1 MLGPMTIPFPGLAR
15 QAASASRARPSVPG
29 AVPTVATPRGRI
41 ANWRLER
48 LVACAALAP
57 STRNTQPWHF
67 VEVAN
72 GLQMYVDRSRSLPS
86 VDQSGREMIMSCG
99 VALFYLQLAARH
111 YGEAIVVRVKPFP
124 SEPDLLATITLR
136 TDAPTIQRDCAADA
150 LFGAIRYRHT
160 QRRDFDRDAVPAMM
174 RDRLRDAASDEG
186 AFLFDLGGTSLRET
200 IARLVAAG
208 DRAQGGSRFSRREIG
223 AWTMSPDKWRNDGIP
238 ATALGMPRWMAR
250 FGSAIMSRF
259 PWGRI
264 QALRDARLARRAPL
278 LLAISTQRDD
288 ERAWIDAGRA
298 LARILLTG
306 AVHGLSASFLNQPIQ
321 IAELRWRL
329 RDELTTDL
337 FPQVILRMGFG
348 PVAPPTP
355 RRAVEELLTPAA

>member
-1 MLGPMTIPFPGLAR
+1 MFGPTTVPFPGLT
-15 QAASASRARPSVPG
+15 QTTSRSRRPG
-29 AVPTVATPRGRI
+29 APDAPIRTAPPLRAFS
-41 ANWRLER
+41 ANWRLQR

-57 STRNTQPWHF
+57 STRNTQPWRF
-67 VEVAN
+67 VEVAD
-72 GLQMYVDRSRSLPS
+72 GLHMYVDRSRLLPS
-86 VDQSGREMIMSCG
+86 VDAGGREMIMSCG

-124 SEPDLLATITLR
+124 SEPDLLAKITLR
-136 TDAPTIQRDCAADA
+136 TDTPMIQPDLGSDA

-160 QRRDFDRDAVPAMM
+160 QRRDFDADTIPPMV

-186 AFLFDLGGTSLRET
+186 AILFDLGGTSLRET
-200 IARLVAAG
+200 IARLVADG
-208 DRAQGGSRFSRREIG
+208 DRIQGSSRFARREIG
-223 AWTMSPDKWRNDGIP
+223 AWTMSADAWRNDGIP
-238 ATALGMPRWMAR
+238 ATALGMPGWLAR
-250 FGSAIMSRF
+250 FGAGIMSRF
-259 PWGRI
+259 PWGQF

-278 LLAISTQRDD
+278 LVAISTERDD

-298 LARILLTG
+298 LGRVLLTG

-321 IAELRWRL
+321 VAELRWRL

-355 RRAVEELLTPAA
+355 RRPVEELLDPVA

>member
-1 MLGPMTIPFPGLAR
+1 MLGPMMIPFPGLSR
-15 QAASASRARPSVPG
+15 SASSVARARPAVSG
-29 AVPTVATPRGRI
+29 AVPTTPTPRVRSS
-41 ANWRLER
+41 NWRLER

-57 STRNTQPWHF
+57 STRNTQPWRF
-67 VEVAN
+67 VEVVD
-72 GLQMYVDRSRSLPS
+72 GLHMYVDRSRLLRS
-86 VDQSGREMIMSCG
+86 VDEGGREMIMSCG

-124 SEPDLLATITLR
+124 SAPDLLATITLR
-136 TDAPTIQRDCAADA
+136 AEAPMRQPDHAADA

-160 QRRDFDRDAVPAMM
+160 QRRDFDRDAVSAMV

-186 AFLFDLGGTSLRET
+186 ALLFDLGGTSLRET
-200 IARLVAAG
+200 IAHLVEAA
-208 DRAQGGSRFSRREIG
+208 DRAQGRSKFSRREIG
-223 AWTMSPDKWRNDGIP
+223 AWTMSADKWRNDGIP
-238 ATALGMPRWMAR
+238 ATALGMPLWLAR
-250 FGSAIMSRF
+250 YGSAIMSRF
-259 PWGRI
+259 PWGRL

-278 LLAISTQRDD
+278 LLAISTERDD

-321 IAELRWRL
+321 VAELRWRL

-337 FPQVILRMGFG
+337 YPQAILRMGFG

>member
-1 MLGPMTIPFPGLAR
+1 MPGPMMIPFPGVTR
-15 QAASASRARPSVPG
+15 SASSAARARPAKSD
-29 AVPTVATPRGRI
+29 AEPTTPPPRRRS

-57 STRNTQPWHF
+57 STRNTQPWRF
-67 VEVAN
+67 VEVVD
-72 GLQMYVDRSRSLPS
+72 GLHMYVDRSRLLRS
-86 VDQSGREMIMSCG
+86 VDERGREMIMSCG

-124 SEPDLLATITLR
+124 GEPDLLATITLR
-136 TDAPTIQRDCAADA
+136 DEEPIRQPDHAADA

-160 QRRDFDRDAVPAMM
+160 QRRHFDRDAVPPMV

-186 AFLFDLGGTSLRET
+186 ALLFDLGSTSLRET
-200 IARLVAAG
+200 IARLVEAG
-208 DRAQGGSRFSRREIG
+208 DRAQGGSSFARREIA
-223 AWTMSPDKWRNDGIP
+223 AWTMSLDDWRNDGIP
-238 ATALGMPRWMAR
+238 ATALGMPLWMAR
-250 FGSAIMSRF
+250 YGSAILSRF
-259 PWGRI
+259 PWGRL
-264 QALRDARLARRAPL
+264 QAFRDARLARRAPL
-278 LLAISTQRDD
+278 LLAISTERDD

-298 LARILLTG
+298 LGRVLLTG

-337 FPQVILRMGFG
+337 FPQVILRMGYG

-355 RRAVEELLTPAA
+355 RRAVEELLTPPA